1 MYKVMMKGVRFMPVQ
16 PNASNQTKEK
26 IIDAAVALF
35 NTQGFNGTSVREIA
49 KKANV
54 NVAHISYYF
63 NGKGGLLEYLVS
75 KYYEGYLSVIET
87 GYLRLSRETPKN
99 CLLLLIGDILN
110 YQHENRQLAR
120 FVLREVT
127 LDSML
132 IREVMT
138 TYLTKEKYFFKA
150 VLEEGILSGQFR
162 KAPMAHILVQLKSL
176 LNMPYLQPQYMSE
189 VLYIQTHES
198 YFVKQYFHEIEI
210 WIDHLL
216 CDPTKKEA
224 IV

>member
-1 MYKVMMKGVRFMPVQ
+1 MKGVRIMPMQ

-26 IIDAAVALF
+26 IIDAAIGLF

-63 NGKGGLLEYLVS
+63 KGKGGLLEYLVS
-75 KYYEGYLSVIET
+75 QYYEGYLSVIET
-87 GYLRLSRETPKN
+87 GYIRLAQETPKN
-99 CLLLLIGDILN
+99 CLLLLIQDILN
-110 YQHENRQLAR
+110 YQHHNRQLAR

-127 LDSML
+127 LDSTL

-150 VLEEGILSGQFR
+150 ILEQGIKTGVFR

-189 VLYIQTHES
+189 VLYIQTHET

-216 CDPTKKEA
+216 CNSVQKEV
-224 IV
+224 IVY

>member
-1 MYKVMMKGVRFMPVQ
+1 MPVQ

-87 GYLRLSRETPKN
+87 GYLRLSLETPKN

-150 VLEEGILSGQFR
+150 ILEEGIRSGQFR

-216 CDPTKKEA
+216 CDPSKKEA

>member
-1 MYKVMMKGVRFMPVQ
+1 MKGVRIMPMQ
-16 PNASNQTKEK
+16 PTVPNQTKEK
-26 IIDAAVALF
+26 IIDAAIALF

-75 KYYEGYLSVIET
+75 KYYEGYLSVIEE
-87 GYLRLSRETPKN
+87 GYIRLSHETPKN
-99 CLLLLIGDILN
+99 CLLLLIQDILN
-110 YQHENRQLAR
+110 YQHYNRQLAR

-127 LDSML
+127 LDSTL

-138 TYLTKEKYFFKA
+138 TYLTKEKYFLKA
-150 VLEEGILSGQFR
+150 ILEEGIKTGYFR
-162 KAPMAHILVQLKSL
+162 KAPMVHILVQLKSL
-176 LNMPYLQPQYMSE
+176 LNMPYLQTQYMTE
-189 VLYIQTHES
+189 VLYIQTHET

-216 CDPTKKEA
+216 CEPAQKEA

>member
-1 MYKVMMKGVRFMPVQ
+1 MQ

-26 IIDAAVALF
+26 IIDAAIGLF

-63 NGKGGLLEYLVS
+63 KGKGGLLEYLVS
-75 KYYEGYLSVIET
+75 QYYEGYLSVIET
-87 GYLRLSRETPKN
+87 GYIRLSNETPKN
-99 CLLLLIGDILN
+99 CLLLLIQDILN
-110 YQHENRQLAR
+110 YQHQNRQLAR

-127 LDSML
+127 LDSTL

-150 VLEEGILSGQFR
+150 ILEQGIKTGVFR

-189 VLYIQTHES
+189 VLYLQTHET

-216 CDPTKKEA
+216 CNSVQKEV